1 MKKNNRAAGLR
12 NVVAF
17 CLMVTVFVSTSMIA
31 LAKPG
36 TSLAGEI
43 IVSGHNTNG
52 VEPSV
57 MLNGERAYSGRTFFN
72 AGEISTSE
80 NATATIKLG
89 KLGYLNLA
97 PNSVLS
103 LDFTENSIS
112 GRLTAGD
119 VKVFNSEGIAVN
131 IENALTNM
139 AVKPAKADDD
149 DDDDDDMWIPILI
162 FGGIVGAAVVYVVTN
177 SSDDGSVVSPAR

>member
-31 LAKPG
+31 FAKPG
-36 TSLAGEI
+36 TSPAGEI

-52 VEPSV
+52 VEPTV

-72 AGEISTSE
+72 AGEITTSE
-80 NATATIKLG
+80 NATATVKLG

-97 PNSVLS
+97 PNSVLT
-103 LDFTENSIS
+103 LDFTENTIS

-119 VKVFNSEGIAVN
+119 VKVFNSEGVAVN
-131 IENALTNM
+131 IENALTNLP
-139 AVKPAKADDD
+139 VKPAQDDD

-177 SSDDGSVVSPAR
+177 SGDDGSVVSPAR

>member
-1 MKKNNRAAGLR
+1 
-12 NVVAF
+12 
-17 CLMVTVFVSTSMIA
+17 MVTVFVSTSMIA

-72 AGEISTSE
+72 AGEITTSE

-119 VKVFNSEGIAVN
+119 VKVFNSEGVAVN

-177 SSDDGSVVSPAR
+177 SGDDGSVVSPAR

>member
-1 MKKNNRAAGLR
+1 MKKNNRAGGLR

-72 AGEISTSE
+72 AGEITTSE

-97 PNSVLS
+97 PNSVLT
-103 LDFTENSIS
+103 LDFTENAIS

-119 VKVFNSEGIAVN
+119 VKVFNAEGVAVN
-131 IENALTNM
+131 IENALTSLP
-139 AVKPAKADDD
+139 VKPAQDDD
-149 DDDDDDMWIPILI
+149 DDDDDGIWIPILI
-162 FGGIVGAAVVYVVTN
+162 FSGIVGAAVVYVVTN
-177 SSDDGSVVSPAR
+177 SSDDGGVVSPAR

>member
-1 MKKNNRAAGLR
+1 MKKNNKAGLR

-31 LAKPG
+31 LAKPSA
-36 TSLAGEI
+36 SLAGEI

-57 MLNGERAYSGRTFFN
+57 LLNGERTTSGRTFFN
-72 AGEISTSE
+72 AGEITTSE

-89 KLGYLNLA
+89 KLGYLSLA

-103 LDFTENSIS
+103 LNFTENTIS

-119 VKVFNSEGIAVN
+119 VRVFNAEGVAVN

-139 AVKPAKADDD
+139 PVKPAPDDD
-149 DDDDDDMWIPILI
+149 DDDDDSILVPVLI
-162 FGGIVGAAVVYVVTN
+162 FSGIVGAAVIYVMTN
-177 SSDDGSVVSPAR
+177 GDDSTVVSPAR

>member
-1 MKKNNRAAGLR
+1 MRKNNRAAGLK
-12 NVVAF
+12 NVIAF

-43 IVSGHNTNG
+43 IVSGHNING

-57 MLNGERAYSGRTFFN
+57 MLNGERAFSGRTFFN
-72 AGEISTSE
+72 AGEITTSE

-119 VKVFNSEGIAVN
+119 VKVFNSEGVAVN
-131 IENALTNM
+131 IENALTNLP
-139 AVKPAKADDD
+139 VKPAQDDD
-149 DDDDDDMWIPILI
+149 DDDDNDIWVPILI
-162 FGGIVGAAVVYVVTN
+162 FSGIVGAAVVYVFTN
-177 SSDDGSVVSPAR
+177 SSDDGGVVSPAR

>member
-1 MKKNNRAAGLR
+1 MKKNNRAAGL
-12 NVVAF
+12 VAF

-72 AGEISTSE
+72 AGEITTSE

-103 LDFTENSIS
+103 LDFTENAIS

-119 VKVFNSEGIAVN
+119 VKVFNSEGVAVN
-131 IENALTNM
+131 IENALTNLP
-139 AVKPAKADDD
+139 VKPAKADD

-177 SSDDGSVVSPAR
+177 SSDDGGVVSPAR